1 MRTLGLEGEIR
12 FRKSGSLEDL
22 VLLRV
27 RGGFGGVAK
36 TCVADV
42 EDTCSIGSVI
52 LKTVE

>member
-12 FRKSGSLEDL
+12 FCKYGPLEDL

-36 TCVADV
+36 ICAADV
-42 EDTCSIGSVI
+42 EDTCSIGSVVLEI
-52 LKTVE
+52 VE